1 MEANRKHDV
10 TAAEAAELSTE
21 SQDKSRKRK
30 KKAKAALSFVI
41 MALLLLALFFA
52 SVNIGSLKVG
62 FGELLQ
68 GLLGNASENA
78 ATVFDLRFPRILIS
92 MLAVIKSCIPLTP
105 LRLFVCVT
113 MVGGTLLALALFP
126 SLLEIVAVTM
136 PMAVT
141 VLIGA
146 AVCFAVILILEQLRK
161 AKMK

>member
-1 MEANRKHDV
+1 MESDIRRIRGKFLP
-10 TAAEAAELSTE
+10 T
-21 SQDKSRKRK
+21 
-30 KKAKAALSFVI
+30 ALSHAAPFGITVACMI
-41 MALLLLALFFA
+41 AVFTLLAPFGTEERQTVMYLLL
-52 SVNIGSLKVG
+52 
-62 FGELLQ
+62 
-68 GLLGNASENA
+68 
-78 ATVFDLRFPRILIS
+78 ILIS

-113 MVGGTLLALALFP
+113 MVGGTFLALALFP

>member
-1 MEANRKHDV
+1 MY
-10 TAAEAAELSTE
+10 
-21 SQDKSRKRK
+21 
-30 KKAKAALSFVI
+30 
-41 MALLLLALFFA
+41 LLL
-52 SVNIGSLKVG
+52 
-62 FGELLQ
+62 
-68 GLLGNASENA
+68 
-78 ATVFDLRFPRILIS
+78 ILIS